1 MISDNIDLQNNI
13 FSTLT
18 LAYNKLL
25 NVSGLGANIASLAEY
40 ITGSGTITLPTNFTH
55 ILIIMGGGGGGGGGS
70 DGTGCAS
77 GGGGAGA
84 FILGMRAKAELTGT
98 TLSYSIGTGGSGG
111 TAGNPGNNGSAT
123 TLTGSGVNLTAGQGY
138 GGHRGTSA
146 RGGNTGA
153 GGTPITQLTKDIG
166 IAGGDGTSWSSG
178 ATNSSASA
186 FFGICRGG
194 MNGSEAGM
202 GNSGDGAAGTPVPY
216 SPYQQL
222 QHFRTALD
230 GTGSGGGGVYGPYS
244 AAGGD
249 GADGFLKIYYF
260 YN

>member
-55 ILIIMGGGGGGGGGS
+55 ILIIMGGGGGGGGGA
-70 DGTGCAS
+70 DGTAYGS

-84 FILGMRAKAELTGT
+84 FVLGMRAKAELTGT
-98 TLSYSIGTGGSGG
+98 TLSYSIGVGGAGG
-111 TAGNPGNNGSAT
+111 TAGNPGSNGSAT

-153 GGTPITQLTKDIG
+153 GGTPTTQLTKDIG
-166 IAGGDGTSWSSG
+166 IAGANGGSYSSG
-178 ATNSSASA
+178 YPVQTTFT
-186 FFGICRGG
+186 FFGIGKGG
-194 MNGSEAGM
+194 INGPDQGAG
-202 GNSGDGAAGTPVPY
+202 SYDGVGGTAAY
-216 SPYQQL
+216 LNNNYLSS
-222 QHFRTALD
+222 LD
-230 GTGSGGGGVYGPYS
+230 GSCSGGGGVGGYHS
-244 AAGGD
+244 LTGGD